1 MSAQPI
7 PEYEGL
13 SGRPFSFY
21 PPILNIDNNEWNLSE
36 ATWSEVLV
44 RNTRSSL
51 EIWVPRRYLGAVSRV
66 DEPVMIVGLQ
76 RELEYANGIL
86 RPHER
91 RVLNMPKAPYPPTP
105 VDEAS
110 IPKPAMVAGVRLG
123 DSGSG
128 ESRIGLYILAG
139 IVAFLFVVYGVVSY
153 NRGDRIQYQ
162 GVLQEDLGFTAEDDV
177 FAVTRKLGP
186 PARDRWSEGKDLQY
200 RALEYPDRHFTV
212 ILMGTAQNNARYI
225 GAVNDDWRPV
235 HTVKHAG
242 NGNTRSL
249 LEGLKRF

>member
-21 PPILNIDNNEWNLSE
+21 PPILGIDNNEWNMAE

-44 RNTRSSL
+44 RNTRSDL
-51 EIWVPRRYLGAVSRV
+51 ELWVPRRYLGAISRV
-66 DEPVMIVGLQ
+66 DEPVMIVGLE

-86 RPHER
+86 RQHER
-91 RVLNMPKAPYPPTP
+91 RVLNMPKPSAPPHP

-110 IPKPAMVAGVRLG
+110 IPKPAMIGGVRLG
-123 DSGSG
+123 DSTSG
-128 ESRIGLYILAG
+128 ESRIGLYIIGG
-139 IVAFLFVVYGVVSY
+139 IIAVLFVVYGVVSY
-153 NRGDRIQYQ
+153 TRGDRILFQS
-162 GVLQEDLGFTAEDDV
+162 VFQEDLGFSAEDDY
-177 FAVTRKLGP
+177 FAVVRKLGQ
-186 PARDRWSEGKDLQY
+186 PAKDRWREGKDLQY

-212 ILMGTAQNNARYI
+212 ILMGTERNNARYI
-225 GAVNDDWRPV
+225 GAVNGDWRPV

-242 NGNTRSL
+242 KGNTRSL
-249 LEGLKRF
+249 LEGLPRF